1 MRYLLLTIILLFSI
15 FGTMSAQETETI
27 QDSAIIKAPVM
38 DSTFFKKDIFSML
51 LERGSYSNGIK
62 VQQTESLRNAFDNHI
77 VLAASKRIT
86 GYRVRIFFDNSQS
99 ARGRSSSVKTNFLA
113 SYPDIP
119 AYWTYDEIY
128 YKVTVGD
135 FRTKSEAMIMLK
147 KLQPDFPSAFL
158 VKMPIN
164 FPPL

>member
-1 MRYLLLTIILLFSI
+1 MRYFLLITILLVSFA
-15 FGTMSAQETETI
+15 GKVSAQETETV
-27 QDSAIIKAPVM
+27 QDTNVIKAPVL
-38 DSTFFKKDIFSML
+38 DSTFFKKDIFSIL
-51 LERGSYSNGIK
+51 QERGPYSNGITIY
-62 VQQTESLRNAFDNHI
+62 QTEALRNAFYNHI
-77 VLAASKRIT
+77 ALAENKKIT
-86 GYRVRIFFDNSQS
+86 GYRIRIFFDNSQS
-99 ARGRSSSVKTNFLA
+99 ARGKSSGVKANFLA

-135 FRTKSEAMIMLK
+135 FRTKSEAIFMLK

>member
-1 MRYLLLTIILLFSI
+1 
-15 FGTMSAQETETI
+15 
-27 QDSAIIKAPVM
+27 M
-38 DSTFFKKDIFSML
+38 DSTFLKKDIFSIL
-51 LERGSYSNGIK
+51 QERGPYSSGVI
-62 VQQTESLRNAFDNHI
+62 VQQTENLRNAFYNHI
-77 VLAASKRIT
+77 ALASNKKIY

-99 ARGRSSSVKTNFLA
+99 ARVKSSNVKTNFLA
-113 SYPDIP
+113 SYSDIP

-135 FRTKSEAMIMLK
+135 FRTKSEAMMILR
-147 KLQPDFPSAFL
+147 KLQPEFPSSFL